1 MPQTM
6 KKRAI
11 RPIDRQRMRP
21 WLINLLNNN
30 SVDGLAWRDRQK
42 ETFQVTWRHGS
53 RHGWSRKDADV
64 FERWAMH
71 TGKFREG
78 DNPDPK
84 KWKANF
90 RCALNSLPD
99 INEEKNLSNTRGSNA
114 YRVYKMLNEETKSD
128 KKTSNRNANNK
139 HNRMNEEMFS
149 DGEESRSSTGQ
160 ESPERLISS
169 TPADNM
175 NTCSFSIPD
184 FSQIS
189 TDQSIL
195 KTHKV
200 TLSTTGHCGGGIVRV
215 NEESSPVK
223 TFCLENINQYASGI
237 HVIPSP
243 THSLS
248 DSFSEHSYRD
258 ITDTEL
264 SDTSQLDNLDEDEYS
279 SMPLEQW
286 TDLQFFEDEIC
297 EPAVVTITNYHQEE
311 LQEPTA
317 ISMEC

>member
-1 MPQTM
+1 MSQTM

-21 WLINLLNNN
+21 WLVNLLNNN
-30 SVDGLAWRDRQK
+30 SVDGLAWRDRER

-78 DNPDPK
+78 ETPDPK

-99 INEEKNLSNTRGSNA
+99 INEEKNLSNTKGNNA
-114 YRVYKMLNEETKSD
+114 YRVYKMAKETKSD
-128 KKTSNRNANNK
+128 KKSSNRNANK
-139 HNRMNEEMFS
+139 HNRIIEEMTS

-160 ESPERLISS
+160 ESPQRL
-169 TPADNM
+169 TPSNNI
-175 NTCSFSIPD
+175 NTYSIPD

-189 TDQSIL
+189 SDQSI
-195 KTHKV
+195 KKSHMV
-200 TLSTTGHCGGGIVRV
+200 TLSATGHCGGGIVCV
-215 NEESSPVK
+215 NEESSPVE
-223 TFCLENINQYASGI
+223 TFYLKNMNQYASG
-237 HVIPSP
+237 VIPSP
-243 THSLS
+243 AHSLS
-248 DSFSEHSYRD
+248 DSSSSDHSYRD
-258 ITDTEL
+258 TTDAEL
-264 SDTSQLDNLDEDEYS
+264 SDISRLDNLDEDEFPL
-279 SMPLEQW
+279 MPTADW
-286 TDLQFFEDEIC
+286 TDLQFFEDEIG
-297 EPAVVTITNYHQEE
+297 EPAVVTITNYNQED